1 MQNKSK
7 VLLFILKIKKGIYI
21 MNFGKALEELKNG
34 NKIAREGWNGKG
46 MYIFKHEGFDT
57 NEVSDITGNKH
68 DNVPPFICMK
78 TADKNVV
85 FGWLASQTDMLAEDW
100 KIIR

>member
-46 MYIFKHEGFDT
+46 MYIF
-57 NEVSDITGNKH
+57 
-68 DNVPPFICMK
+68 
-78 TADKNVV
+78 
-85 FGWLASQTDMLAEDW
+85 
-100 KIIR
+100 

>member
-57 NEVSDITGNKH
+57 NEASNITGDKH
-68 DNVPPFICMK
+68 NYVPPFICMK
-78 TADKNVV
+78 TAAKMWL
-85 FGWLASQTDMLAEDW
+85 FGWLASQSDMLAEDW

>member
-1 MQNKSK
+1 MVISFKAGAIYVSALSLNKR
-7 VLLFILKIKKGIYI
+7 G
-21 MNFGKALEELKNG
+21 
-34 NKIAREGWNGKG
+34 
-46 MYIFKHEGFDT
+46 YIFKHEGFDT
-57 NEVSDITGNKH
+57 NEVSNITGNKH

>member
-1 MQNKSK
+1 
-7 VLLFILKIKKGIYI
+7 

-57 NEVSDITGNKH
+57 NEVSNITGTNMIMYH
-68 DNVPPFICMK
+68 HLF
-78 TADKNVV
+78 A
-85 FGWLASQTDMLAEDW
+85 
-100 KIIR
+100 

>member
-1 MQNKSK
+1 
-7 VLLFILKIKKGIYI
+7 

-57 NEVSDITGNKH
+57 NEVSNITGNKH

-85 FGWLASQTDMLAEDW
+85 FGWLANQYACGRLENH
-100 KIIR
+100 KIKNFHIIAVNRV

>member
-1 MQNKSK
+1 MILYIRNLYKHSCNKSK

-46 MYIFKHEGFDT
+46 MYIFKHEDLIQMKYQILLET
-57 NEVSDITGNKH
+57 NMIMYH
-68 DNVPPFICMK
+68 HLF
-78 TADKNVV
+78 A
-85 FGWLASQTDMLAEDW
+85 
-100 KIIR
+100 